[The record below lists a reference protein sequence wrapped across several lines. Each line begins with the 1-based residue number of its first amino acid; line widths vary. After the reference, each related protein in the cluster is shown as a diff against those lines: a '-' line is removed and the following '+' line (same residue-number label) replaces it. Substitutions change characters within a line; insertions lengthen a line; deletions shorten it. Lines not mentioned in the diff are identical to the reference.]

1 MVATVHALHLTKAYP
16 LGDDR
21 VYALNDVSL
30 ELHPGEMV
38 AILGGPS
45 SGKSTLLHVL
55 GCLQRPDSGRLSIEG
70 RDVSGLEDEGLTEL
84 RADKVGFVFQ
94 AFNLLPSET
103 ALINVEVALRNQ
115 ELSTQDRQ
123 RKAMEGLRVVGLENR
138 VDRTPGQLSAGQRQF
153 VALARALVNNPSV
166 LLADEPTRALDSS
179 SREEIMGLLQ
189 KLNDAGMTMVVATT
203 DSGVSNYCRR
213 VVRIAEGRTVDLGPV
228 ANRRIIPPSLIL
240 GTAPPIYV
248 REEVL
253 VCPRCAYGNPK
264 REETCQQCM
273 FPLHLT
279 AEEEQSI
286 ERRLSGEES
295 QQLGVESASDEGEV
309 PGQELIEELSHVPF
323 FAELASKSLVKVI
336 PALEKRAYAPRLN
349 DSEAGR
355 CGGRFLHRKAREC
368 AGGAGENG
376 QARYRRSPIG
386 SRGGLWRDGS
396 SCRQSASL
404 RQRHS
409 IFGCGGM
416 ASSQRG
422 V

>member
-1 MVATVHALHLTKAYP
+1 MVATVHASHLTKAYP

-38 AILGGPS
+38 AILGGPN
-45 SGKSTLLHVL
+45 SGKSTLLHVR

-228 ANRRIIPPSLIL
+228 ANRRIIPPPGYL
-240 GTAPPIYV
+240 G
-248 REEVL
+248 
-253 VCPRCAYGNPK
+253 
-264 REETCQQCM
+264 
-273 FPLHLT
+273 
-279 AEEEQSI
+279 
-286 ERRLSGEES
+286 
-295 QQLGVESASDEGEV
+295 QL
-309 PGQELIEELSHVPF
+309 L
-323 FAELASKSLVKVI
+323 
-336 PALEKRAYAPRLN
+336 PAT
-349 DSEAGR
+349 
-355 CGGRFLHRKAREC
+355 
-368 AGGAGENG
+368 
-376 QARYRRSPIG
+376 
-386 SRGGLWRDGS
+386 
-396 SCRQSASL
+396 
-404 RQRHS
+404 
-409 IFGCGGM
+409 
-416 ASSQRG
+416 
-422 V
+422 